1 MSGVDVRDHFRV
13 VRSSPESKREV
24 DCANE
29 VVGKAQQGEPDV
41 VSEARRVQV
50 AGYDT
55 EGQVTVDTNHY
66 DDGPNGPGDAP
77 RNGELVQY

>member
-55 EGQVTVDTNHY
+55 EGQVTIDTNHC
-66 DDGPNGPGDAP
+66 DNEPNDLGDTPCRGA
-77 RNGELVQY
+77 LVRY